1 MSQRGRTFAV
11 HLAFVVYCLISATAM
26 ACGFEDPS
34 SLASQRGILNI
45 VYPKSLYVSNA
56 IWHAQAE
63 GLLERDVSLK
73 PTKALVGFNRVSTQL
88 RTIGLALDQTAP
100 QQILPEYSIV
110 LLETMLWANYT
121 PTPSGTVV
129 TVHGKGP
136 RGDDVVIVTDYPVVK
151 AIVKGSLSADTA
163 HDLGLLRYYGDADK
177 ILVLRVAL
185 SQLHH
190 SPIGRW
196 ATSAQTDIVPPAGHF
211 PRQR

>member
-1 MSQRGRTFAV
+1 MCRSNPPRR
-11 HLAFVVYCLISATAM
+11 
-26 ACGFEDPS
+26 S
-34 SLASQRGILNI
+34 S
-45 VYPKSLYVSNA
+45 
-56 IWHAQAE
+56 
-63 GLLERDVSLK
+63 D
-73 PTKALVGFNRVSTQL
+73 FNRVSTQL